1 MRHAP
6 PWHTRTSAAR
16 RAVALVL
23 AIPVLGACGTQGQ
36 QDFVPGGAAAQR
48 TGAAAETTAETTTV
62 GEAAD
67 STAAEGAVA
76 GVETVSAGPG
86 LRVDIEWGGKPDQK
100 IRAFTDNFVDQ
111 WRAVLSKGADKSYL
125 DSVEEPAIQDAYT
138 WVDGFLKGRNSA
150 QGIAK
155 LYSLRVAAVNGR
167 GAEVNACVD
176 VSGVRVTDA
185 AGAPVADQPDWTT
198 PPRSTYLQVAAV
210 RRGDDGTWR
219 VKLFRHASYPDER
232 AKECVR

>member
-6 PWHTRTSAAR
+6 PRHTTTPPAR
-16 RAVALVL
+16 RAWLAIALAL
-23 AIPVLGACGTQGQ
+23 AIPALGACGTQGQ
-36 QDFVPGGAAAQR
+36 RDFVPGG
-48 TGAAAETTAETTTV
+48 GATQPAETTAETTTV
-62 GEAAD
+62 AE
-67 STAAEGAVA
+67 STAAAQGAVP

-86 LRVDIEWGGKPDQK
+86 LRVDIEWGGKQDQK

-111 WRAVLSKGADKSYL
+111 WRAVLTKGTDKSYL
-125 DSVEEPAIQDAYT
+125 ASVEEPATRDSYD
-138 WVDGFLKGRNSA
+138 WVDSFLKDRLSA

-176 VSGVRVTDA
+176 VSGVRVTDST
-185 AGAPVADQPDWTT
+185 GAPVADQPDWTT